1 MDVEGRIRKQTEKG
15 AEYSAQVQAKK
26 NAALARIQAK
36 KAMARNQAELDDL
49 SALFTKVSVAQN
61 DADVDAHD
69 DHEGLHH
76 RIVLIIVIIVLI
88 MRPISVIC
96 IMIMTND

>member
-1 MDVEGRIRKQTEKG
+1 MEVEGRIRKQTEKG

-36 KAMARNQAELDDL
+36 KAMARNQTELDDL

-61 DADVDAHD
+61 DADVDALADQLARMGGRKRKTRKGKKSKKARKTRKH
-69 DHEGLHH
+69 
-76 RIVLIIVIIVLI
+76 
-88 MRPISVIC
+88 
-96 IMIMTND
+96 